1 MKPRRSPDLQVH
13 YDARLI
19 DKELHVARS
28 VLAVV
33 SVLGK
38 DQKGV
43 VASFATYMAERGVN
57 IEDIEQ
63 RVVRGFFVM
72 DMLVELKDIT
82 IDLSELITGLLELG
96 KKIDME
102 VRVHL
107 HSERRAKRIAI
118 LVSKEPHC
126 LQELIAEF
134 KSGKLRGEIAGIYAN
149 HPDLEPIAKDAKL
162 PFAWHASTD
171 IDAHFKWLTQ
181 QLKDAR
187 ADLVVLARYMR
198 ILPASIVQSFRDR
211 IINIHPS
218 LLPYFP
224 GPAPYKQ
231 AYVSGV
237 RVHGCTSHFVTE
249 QLDEGPVIMQDVFHI
264 NVGQDT
270 LDDVKRNGLELEA
283 RVLSK
288 AVQLFLDEE
297 LVVVEGKVIFKPGIS
312 RFMQGAPKQ

>member
-1 MKPRRSPDLQVH
+1 MAQP
-13 YDARLI
+13 
-19 DKELHVARS
+19 

-43 VASFATYMAERGVN
+43 VAQFATYMAERGIN

-72 DMLVELKDIT
+72 DMLVDLKDLAC
-82 IDLSELITGLLELG
+82 DLSELITGLLELG
-96 KKIDME
+96 RKIDME

-107 HSERRAKRIAI
+107 HSERRQKKIAL

-126 LQELIAEF
+126 LRQIIEDT
-134 KSGKLRGEIAGIYAN
+134 RGGRLHGQIAGVFSN
-149 HPDLEPIAKDAKL
+149 HPDLGPIAQEAGLRFEFMPSEEPEKHFDWL
-162 PFAWHASTD
+162 LRSLQASG
-171 IDAHFKWLTQ
+171 
-181 QLKDAR
+181 

-198 ILPASIVQSFRDR
+198 ILPPRIVQAFPSR

-224 GPAPYKQ
+224 GAAPYRQ
-231 AYVSGV
+231 AYESGV
-237 RVHGCTSHFVTE
+237 RVHGCTAHFVTE
-249 QLDEGPVIMQDVFHI
+249 QLDEGPVILQDVFHI
-264 NVGQDT
+264 NVGTDT
-270 LDDVKRNGLELEA
+270 LEDVRRKGLELEA
-283 RVLSK
+283 QVLSR
-288 AVQLFLDEE
+288 AVQLYLDEE

-312 RFMQGAPKQ
+312 RFLRGGNAHKA

>member
-1 MKPRRSPDLQVH
+1 
-13 YDARLI
+13 LI
-19 DKELHVARS
+19 LAQA

-43 VASFATYMAERGVN
+43 VAQFATYMAERGIN

-72 DMLVELKDIT
+72 DMLVDLKEIT
-82 IDLSELITGLLELG
+82 IDLSELITGLLSLG

-107 HSERRAKRIAI
+107 HSERRAKRVAI

-126 LQELIAEF
+126 LEQLIADF
-134 KSGKLRGEIAGIYAN
+134 KSHKLRGEIAGVFAN

-162 PFAWHASTD
+162 PFAFHKHDDLAKHFEWLNKQL
-171 IDAHFKWLTQ
+171 IDC
-181 QLKDAR
+181 R

-198 ILPASIVQSFRDR
+198 ILPPAVVRNFSDR

-231 AYVSGV
+231 AYESGV
-237 RVHGCTSHFVTE
+237 RVHGCTAHFVTE

-264 NVGQDT
+264 NVGVDS
-270 LDDVKRNGLELEA
+270 LDDVKRKGLSLEA
-283 RVLSK
+283 AVLSK

-297 LVVVEGKVIFKPGIS
+297 LVVVDGKVIFKPGIS
-312 RFMQGAPKQ
+312 RFLQSPSAAS

>member
-1 MKPRRSPDLQVH
+1 VPPK
-13 YDARLI
+13 
-19 DKELHVARS
+19 

-43 VASFATYMAERGVN
+43 VAQFATYMAERGIN

-72 DMLVELKDIT
+72 DMLVDLA
-82 IDLSELITGLLELG
+82 DLSTDLTALITGLIDLG
-96 KKIDME
+96 RSIDME

-107 HSERRAKRIAI
+107 HSQRKPKKIAV

-126 LQELIAEF
+126 LAQITRDLRE
-134 KSGKLRGEIAGIYAN
+134 GKLHGQIVTVLGN
-149 HPDLEPIAKDAKL
+149 HPDLEKQARDAGFS
-162 PFAWHASTD
+162 FAFHRSDDVA
-171 IDAHFKWLTQ
+171 AHFKWLGKS
-181 QLKDAR
+181 LAE
-187 ADLVVLARYMR
+187 ASPDLIVLARYMR
-198 ILPASIVQSFRDR
+198 ILPPEIVKAYASK

-224 GPAPYKQ
+224 GAAPYRQ
-231 AYVSGV
+231 AYESGV
-237 RVHGCTSHFVTE
+237 RVHGCTAHFVTE
-249 QLDEGPVIMQDVFHI
+249 QLDQGPVIMQDVFHI
-264 NVGQDT
+264 NVGVDG
-270 LDDVKRNGLELEA
+270 LDDVKRKGLELEGQ
-283 RVLSK
+283 VLSR

-312 RFMQGAPKQ
+312 RFFAAQA